1 MENKN
6 PFRLTVR
13 VLLFIVTT
21 VTFLLPGCKTGALK
35 DQVMMLSEK
44 QTSLANER
52 DSLQRLLEIKTLEVN
67 AINKSYDTLNSDF
80 NTLTIKNK
88 SLLSGYYTRGE
99 QLKKAIKE
107 NSEMSNSADYL
118 SAKNDS
124 LQNELRYLQE
134 KIAAIDKEMADAQ
147 SNNTTLALTVKEQ
160 EEKILA
166 DSIAEANKP
175 VPPVYI
181 KQSGFVSITEIGGG
195 FGIGDVAAD
204 YSRSLISI
212 NTVAGYRINS
222 HFLTGIGTGV
232 HFYNG
237 GTLIPLYLDLRYTF
251 KDSKFTPFVV
261 ADGGMLFNI
270 KDFITSGLFINPRFG
285 LEKKLNARVS
295 LNMSTGV
302 LLKQS
307 PVGYRTTF
315 INFMGGVSFR
325 AK

>member
-80 NTLTIKNK
+80 NNLTIKNK

-124 LQNELRYLQE
+124 LQSELRYLQE
-134 KIAAIDKEMADAQ
+134 KIAAIDKEMH
-147 SNNTTLALTVKEQ
+147 SR
-160 EEKILA
+160 
-166 DSIAEANKP
+166 
-175 VPPVYI
+175 
-181 KQSGFVSITEIGGG
+181 ITQHW
-195 FGIGDVAAD
+195 
-204 YSRSLISI
+204 R
-212 NTVAGYRINS
+212 
-222 HFLTGIGTGV
+222 
-232 HFYNG
+232 
-237 GTLIPLYLDLRYTF
+237 
-251 KDSKFTPFVV
+251 
-261 ADGGMLFNI
+261 
-270 KDFITSGLFINPRFG
+270 
-285 LEKKLNARVS
+285 
-295 LNMSTGV
+295 
-302 LLKQS
+302 
-307 PVGYRTTF
+307 
-315 INFMGGVSFR
+315 
-325 AK
+325 